1 MLLNQI
7 RDLRS
12 WRADP
17 KPGRSVAQSM
27 RLAWRDNFLSCLSI
41 TLREKLNIGRLVLLN
56 SDYIGTI
63 KKFGEFYKLTVTRP
77 VDSIKKDYISF
88 NKEYDL
94 EKEIEK
100 LEKEQERFENN
111 ISRAKNTILE
121 LALCNYWQY
130 FVTFTINKKKF
141 DREDLSGYY
150 KKFSQYIR
158 DYRKCTGCKIKYMI
172 VPELHKDGK
181 SYHLHGLMADM
192 ASWDIVP
199 HTNRRNA
206 KKGYLEFMPYTQKFG
221 FNTLSC
227 IENPLACS
235 LYMQKYIT
243 KDLGKVNL
251 EKGQKLFYASQKLQ
265 RAVLVQQARITRPI
279 TSLNFD
285 FQNDYVS
292 SVFADNLEVLE
303 TYF

>member
-1 MLLNQI
+1 M
-7 RDLRS
+7 
-12 WRADP
+12 
-17 KPGRSVAQSM
+17 
-27 RLAWRDNFLSCLSI
+27 
-41 TLREKLNIGRLVLLN
+41 LN

-63 KKFGEFYKLTVTRP
+63 KKFGDFYKLTVTRP
-77 VDSIKKDYISF
+77 VHPIKKEYQSF
-88 NKEYDL
+88 NREHDL
-94 EKEIEK
+94 EHEIEK
-100 LEKEQERFENN
+100 LNKEQERFDNN

-121 LALCNYWQY
+121 LALCNKWEY
-130 FVTFTINKKKF
+130 FVTFTIDKKKF
-141 DREDLSGYY
+141 DREDLTGYY

-158 DYRKCTGCKIKYMI
+158 DYRKRTGCRIKYLI
-172 VPELHKDGK
+172 CPELHKDGK
-181 SYHLHGLMADM
+181 SYHLHGLMAEIEKG
-192 ASWDIVP
+192 DIVP

-206 KKGYLEFMPYTQKFG
+206 KKGYFEFIPYTKKFG
-221 FNTLSC
+221 FNTFSF

-251 EKGQKLFYASQKLQ
+251 IKGQKLFYSSQKLE
-265 RAVLVQQARITRPI
+265 RAVLVQQAVISRPI
-279 TSLNFD
+279 TSLCFD